1 MEKPSVSAEASP
13 NASGTSGAVSA
24 AQGDDPTVDP
34 LTKLPTRRAFQQALT
49 QAFARVTKDQA
60 GPALLALDLDR
71 FQAVNDSTG
80 IVTGDLL
87 LTRAA
92 ARIVGAVPQGSTVAR
107 ISGDEFTVL
116 IPDASAAEAVAE
128 RLLDLLG
135 RTYAVNGHTVTL
147 SVSIGLALAPQH
159 GADAVS
165 LLRSATIALHAAE
178 ADGKNKWRVFDPA
191 MQAHASAQQQLESDL
206 RAVLELNR
214 RELGSAMAVEQFEV
228 HYQPQVDIGSGR
240 LTGFEALVRWRHPD
254 RGMVSPML
262 FIPLL
267 EQIGLIGLLGD
278 WVLNTACRAAAAW
291 PVPHGG
297 KPLTVSVNVSPIQLR
312 EGRAM
317 VASVARALKDS
328 GLDPLRLDI
337 EITESAM
344 LRDALETLQSLKGLG
359 VGLSLDDFG
368 TGFSSLSQLAG
379 YPFDRLKIDKSFV
392 DDLSGMGSKQTSVR
406 DRAFWMIKA
415 IASLGSGLGIGTTA
429 EGVETAGQLDQV
441 RSAGVTHMQ
450 GYLVARPLPEAQVRA
465 QIDRLSA
472 PLMTDRPSHLE

>member
-1 MEKPSVSAEASP
+1 
-13 NASGTSGAVSA
+13 
-24 AQGDDPTVDP
+24 
-34 LTKLPTRRAFQQALT
+34 
-49 QAFARVTKDQA
+49 
-60 GPALLALDLDR
+60 
-71 FQAVNDSTG
+71 
-80 IVTGDLL
+80 
-87 LTRAA
+87 
-92 ARIVGAVPQGSTVAR
+92 
-107 ISGDEFTVL
+107 
-116 IPDASAAEAVAE
+116 
-128 RLLDLLG
+128 
-135 RTYAVNGHTVTL
+135 
-147 SVSIGLALAPQH
+147 
-159 GADAVS
+159 
-165 LLRSATIALHAAE
+165 
-178 ADGKNKWRVFDPA
+178 
-191 MQAHASAQQQLESDL
+191 
-206 RAVLELNR
+206 
-214 RELGSAMAVEQFEV
+214 
-228 HYQPQVDIGSGR
+228 
-240 LTGFEALVRWRHPD
+240 
-254 RGMVSPML
+254 
-262 FIPLL
+262 
-267 EQIGLIGLLGD
+267 
-278 WVLNTACRAAAAW
+278 
-291 PVPHGG
+291 
-297 KPLTVSVNVSPIQLR
+297 
-312 EGRAM
+312 M